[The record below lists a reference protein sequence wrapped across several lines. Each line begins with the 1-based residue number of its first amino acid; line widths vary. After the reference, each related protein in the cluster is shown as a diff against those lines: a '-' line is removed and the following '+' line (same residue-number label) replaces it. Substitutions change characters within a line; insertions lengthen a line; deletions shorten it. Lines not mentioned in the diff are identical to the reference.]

1 MFGPQFKPEFLAI
14 SPNNKI
20 PGITDAKTGVTI
32 FESGAI
38 LQYLADTYGAFFP
51 ADVKERAE
59 VNAWLFWSC
68 ASLSPILGQV
78 GHFISPLAPGG
89 PAGRGLPAQTYF
101 PQFSSPSPT

>member
-1 MFGPQFKPEFLAI
+1 M
-14 SPNNKI
+14 
-20 PGITDAKTGVTI
+20 TI

-51 ADVKERAE
+51 TDVKERAE

-78 GHFISPLAPGG
+78 GHF
-89 PAGRGLPAQTYF
+89 F
-101 PQFSSPSPT
+101 K